1 MVNSAEIFPKV
12 LELDRAEWVW
22 RELWTLAAAE
32 DATDET
38 VRLAAMIGITRLTE
52 ARRGELAN
60 LRVGDVDLKG
70 GHVTVRRTK
79 FQQIHTL
86 PLDPDLQRVLETW
99 TKRRERL
106 VQRHIEGGKHDA
118 LLVTC
123 HHTTWTTQARRPA
136 TKQIGLPLSP
146 QGVLLAWKRWSR
158 QANAHYLG
166 QIEGWKP
173 LPQRFESIR
182 MAWRRH

>member
-1 MVNSAEIFPKV
+1 MVNSSVMFSEV

-22 RELWTLAAAE
+22 RELRTLSAAE

-52 ARRGELAN
+52 ARRGELAG
-60 LRVGDVDLKG
+60 LRVEDVDLDG

-79 FQQIHTL
+79 WQQVHTM
-86 PLDPDLQRVLETW
+86 PLDPDLQRVLTTW
-99 TKRRERL
+99 MQRRNQLVKRH
-106 VQRHIEGGKHDA
+106 VEGGDHGA

-123 HHTTWTTQARRPA
+123 HHTTWTTQARRQA
-136 TKQIGLPLSP
+136 TKQIGLPLSD

-166 QIEGWKP
+166 KIEGWEP
-173 LPQRFESIR
+173 LPQRFEVIR